1 MQLPHLQPNPGADA
15 GDIDTVRLPF
25 SAGGKE
31 TEVNRMRNASLQV
44 KLSSGFGV
52 VLALTTLLGV
62 VLLLQLGTLHR
73 DGHQLATR
81 ELPVQQTIGQIGT
94 LTNSY
99 NGMADVYSSFG
110 SKTQGQIAA
119 LATKDTATINSA
131 LHRLS
136 VISTS
141 AGERTLARKLS
152 SQWATYHKGALVAFT
167 PHASTAVL
175 SRIYTPFTALQ
186 KTVNAMSAMSAKQAA
201 KLDRADQSN
210 YSSARTLGL
219 ILLALALVIG
229 GTVAFTLSR
238 SIKRAVDA
246 VLSRINSLKDN
257 CIVFVS
263 EGLGAFAEGDLT
275 RSYQPVTPHIENPSG
290 DEIGQIGSAIN
301 GIIDRMVETLAAY
314 NRSAETLR
322 EVVGQVTATAGDVGS
337 SSSQMA
343 SSSQETGRA
352 TGEIATAVG
361 DVALGAERQ
370 VALVVAARQSAQEV
384 TRAVADSAAQASG
397 TAEAAHAARQVAEE
411 GVAAA
416 EEASDAMRSVRDSS
430 HEVTSAIRE
439 LADKSERIG
448 AIVHTISGISEQ
460 TNLLALNAAIEAAR
474 AGEQGKGFAVVA
486 EEVRKLAEESQN
498 AAEEIS
504 TLIGAIQEDTS
515 KAVTVVEHSA
525 ERTEQGTE
533 VVTRTR
539 EAFQRIGESV
549 EDISGRVEQ
558 IAAAAEQIAAS
569 AETMQDSISEVA
581 SVAEQSSASTEQ
593 VSASTEQT
601 SASAQEVAATAEQLA
616 GSAEEL
622 TRLVARF
629 KVAG

>member
-1 MQLPHLQPNPGADA
+1 
-15 GDIDTVRLPF
+15 
-25 SAGGKE
+25 
-31 TEVNRMRNASLQV
+31 MRNASLQV
-44 KLSSGFGV
+44 KLFSGFGA
-52 VLALTTLLGV
+52 VLALTTILGV

-73 DGHQLATR
+73 DGRQLAAR
-81 ELPVQQTIGQIGT
+81 ELPVEQTIGQIGM

-99 NGMADVYSSFG
+99 NGMADGYASFAT
-110 SKTQGQIAA
+110 KIQGQISA
-119 LATKDTATINSA
+119 LARTDTRKIDTALHQLSTLSANSDA
-131 LHRLS
+131 RS
-136 VISTS
+136 
-141 AGERTLARKLS
+141 LARKTS
-152 SQWATYHKGALVAFT
+152 AQWAAYRRESVAAFT
-167 PHASTAVL
+167 PRTSAKLL

-186 KTVNAMSAMSAKQAA
+186 KTIGTISALSAKQAA
-201 KLDRADQSN
+201 KVDRADDSN
-210 YSSARTLGL
+210 YSTGRTLGL
-219 ILLALALVIG
+219 ILLVLAILIG
-229 GTVAFTLSR
+229 CTVAFTLSR

-246 VLSRINSLKDN
+246 VLGRINSLKDN
-257 CIVFVS
+257 CIVFVW
-263 EGLGAFAEGDLT
+263 EGLGAFASGDLT
-275 RSYQPVTPHIENPSG
+275 RSYEPVTPHIENPSG
-290 DEIGQIGSAIN
+290 DEIGQIAAAVN
-301 GIIDRMVETLAAY
+301 GIIDKMVETLAAY
-314 NRSAETLR
+314 NQSAATLR
-322 EVVGQVTATAGDVGS
+322 EVLGQVTSTAGEVGS

-343 SSSQETGRA
+343 STSQEAGRA

-370 VALVVAARQSAQEV
+370 VQLVVAARHSAEEV
-384 TRAVADSAAQASG
+384 TRAVADSAEQASG
-397 TAEAAHAARQVAEE
+397 TAEAAHAARQLAEE
-411 GVAAA
+411 GVTAA
-416 EEASDAMRSVRDSS
+416 EEASEAMRSVRDSS
-430 HEVTSAIRE
+430 HEVTAAIRE

-474 AGEQGKGFAVVA
+474 AGEQGRGFAVVA

-515 KAVTVVEHSA
+515 KAVTVVEDSA
-525 ERTEQGTE
+525 ERTEQGTA

-539 EAFQRIGESV
+539 EAFQRIGDSV

-569 AETMQDSISEVA
+569 AETMQESISEVA

-629 KVAG
+629 KVSA

>member
-1 MQLPHLQPNPGADA
+1 
-15 GDIDTVRLPF
+15 
-25 SAGGKE
+25 
-31 TEVNRMRNASLQV
+31 VNRMRNASLQV
-44 KLSSGFGV
+44 KLCSGFGV
-52 VLALTTLLGV
+52 VLALTTILGV

-81 ELPVQQTIGQIGT
+81 ELPVEQTIGQIGT

-99 NGMADVYSSFG
+99 NGMADVYASFG
-110 SKTQGQIAA
+110 SKTQSQIAA
-119 LATKDTATINSA
+119 MARTDTRKLATE
-131 LHRLS
+131 LHQLS
-136 VISTS
+136 VLSTNRS
-141 AGERTLARKLS
+141 ERTLARKMS
-152 SQWATYHKGALVAFT
+152 AQWAVFHKDSLAAFNPRT
-167 PHASTAVL
+167 STALL

-186 KTVNAMSAMSAKQAA
+186 KTIGALSTVSAKQAA
-201 KLDRADQSN
+201 KVDRTDQSN
-210 YSSARTLGL
+210 YSTARTLGL
-219 ILLALALVIG
+219 GLLIVAILIG
-229 GTVAFTLSR
+229 CAVAFTLSR
-238 SIKRAVDA
+238 SIKRAVDD
-246 VLSRINSLKDN
+246 VLSRIRSLQLN
-257 CIVFVS
+257 CITFVR

-275 RSYQPVTPHIENPSG
+275 RSYSAVTTHIENPSG
-290 DEIGQIGSAIN
+290 DEIGQIASATN
-301 GIIDRMVETLAAY
+301 GIIDVMVETLAAY
-314 NRSAETLR
+314 NQSAKTLR
-322 EVVGQVTATAGDVGS
+322 EVLGQVTSTAGDVGA

-343 SSSQETGRA
+343 STSQEAGRA

-361 DVALGAERQ
+361 DVAQGAERQ
-370 VALVVAARQSAQEV
+370 VQLVVAARHSAAEV

-397 TAEAAHAARQVAEE
+397 TAEAAHVARQVAEE

-416 EEASDAMRSVRDSS
+416 EEATEAMRSVRDSS
-430 HEVTSAIRE
+430 HEVTAAIRE

-448 AIVHTISGISEQ
+448 AIVHTMSGIAEQ

-474 AGEQGKGFAVVA
+474 AGEQGRGFAVVA

-504 TLIGAIQEDTS
+504 GLIGAIQGDTAT
-515 KAVTVVEHSA
+515 AVTVVEHSA
-525 ERTEQGTE
+525 ERTEQGTA

-539 EAFQRIGESV
+539 EAFQRIGDSV

-593 VSASTEQT
+593 VSASTQQT
-601 SASAQEVAATAEQLA
+601 TASAQEVAATAQQLA

-629 KVAG
+629 KVAA

>member
-1 MQLPHLQPNPGADA
+1 M
-15 GDIDTVRLPF
+15 
-25 SAGGKE
+25 
-31 TEVNRMRNASLQV
+31 NRMRNASLQV
-44 KLSSGFGV
+44 KLCSGFGV
-52 VLALTTLLGV
+52 VLALTTILGV
-62 VLLLQLGTLHR
+62 VLLSQLGTLHR
-73 DGHQLATR
+73 DGHRLAVR
-81 ELPVQQTIGQIGT
+81 ELPVEQTIGELGT

-110 SKTQGQIAA
+110 SKIQGQISA
-119 LATKDTATINSA
+119 LAIKDNARIDAA

-136 VISTS
+136 VLSTS
-141 AGERTLARKLS
+141 AGERALARKLS
-152 SQWATYHKGALVAFT
+152 GQWATFHHDSLVAFT
-167 PHASTAVL
+167 PHTSPATL

-186 KTVNAMSAMSAKQAA
+186 KTVTAISAVSAEQATT
-201 KLDRADQSN
+201 LDRADQSN

-219 ILLALALVIG
+219 ILLVLALVIG
-229 GTVAFTLSR
+229 AAVAFTLSR
-238 SIKRAVDA
+238 SITRVVDA
-246 VLSRINSLKDN
+246 VLLRINSLKDN
-257 CIVFVS
+257 CITFVQ
-263 EGLGAFAEGDLT
+263 EGLAAFADGDLT
-275 RSYQPVTPHIENPSG
+275 RSYAPVTSHIDNPSG
-290 DEIGQIGSAIN
+290 DELGQIATAIN
-301 GIIDRMVETLAAY
+301 GIIDKTVETLAAY
-314 NRSAETLR
+314 NRSAQTLR
-322 EVVGQVTATAGDVGS
+322 EVVGQVTVTAGDVGS

-343 SSSQETGRA
+343 STSQETGRA

-370 VALVVAARQSAQEV
+370 VALVVAARRSAEEV
-384 TRAVADSAAQASG
+384 TRAVADSAEQAGG
-397 TAEAAHAARQVAEE
+397 TAEAAHAARQLAEE

-416 EEASDAMRSVRDSS
+416 EEATDAMRSVRDSS
-430 HEVTSAIRE
+430 HEVTTAIRE

-474 AGEQGKGFAVVA
+474 AGEQGRGFAVVA

-504 TLIGAIQEDTS
+504 TLVGAIQEDTS
-515 KAVTVVEHSA
+515 RAVSVVEHSA

-539 EAFQRIGESV
+539 EAFQRIGDAV
-549 EDISGRVEQ
+549 HDISGRVEQ

-629 KVAG
+629 KVAD

>member
-1 MQLPHLQPNPGADA
+1 
-15 GDIDTVRLPF
+15 
-25 SAGGKE
+25 
-31 TEVNRMRNASLQV
+31 MRNASLQV
-44 KLSSGFGV
+44 KLFSGFGV
-52 VLALTTLLGV
+52 VLGLTTVLGV
-62 VLLLQLGTLHR
+62 VLLVQLGTLHR

-81 ELPVQQTIGQIGT
+81 ELPVEQTIGQIGT

-99 NGMADVYSSFG
+99 NGTADVYSSFG
-110 SKTQGQIAA
+110 AKIRGQISA
-119 LATKDTATINSA
+119 LATADARKIDTA
-131 LHRLS
+131 LHQLS
-136 VISTS
+136 TLSTS
-141 AGERTLARKLS
+141 AGERSLAGKLS
-152 SQWATYHKGALVAFT
+152 GQWATYHKGSLAAFT
-167 PHASTAVL
+167 PQTSTAVL
-175 SRIYTPFTALQ
+175 TRIYTPFTALQ
-186 KTVNAMSAMSAKQAA
+186 KTVNTISALSATQAA
-201 KLDRADQSN
+201 KVDKTDQSN
-210 YSSARTLGL
+210 YTTARTLGFV
-219 ILLALALVIG
+219 LLALALLIG
-229 GTVAFTLSR
+229 CAVALAISR
-238 SIKRAVDA
+238 SIKRAADA
-246 VLSRINSLKDN
+246 VLSRITSLKDH
-257 CIVFVS
+257 CIAFVR
-263 EGLGAFAEGDLT
+263 EGLGAFADGDLT
-275 RSYQPVTPHIENPSG
+275 RSYRPVTTHIENPSG
-290 DEIGQIGSAIN
+290 DELGQISTAIN
-301 GIIDRMVETLAAY
+301 GIIDTTVETLSAY
-314 NRSAETLR
+314 NQSADTLR
-322 EVVGQVTATAGDVGS
+322 EVLGRVTSTAGDVGS
-337 SSSQMA
+337 SSTQMA
-343 SSSQETGRA
+343 STSQEAGRA

-370 VALVVAARQSAQEV
+370 VQLVVAARHSAEEV

-397 TAEAAHAARQVAEE
+397 TAEAAHAARQLAEE
-411 GVAAA
+411 GVTAA
-416 EEASDAMRSVRDSS
+416 EEASDAMRTVRDSS
-430 HEVTSAIRE
+430 HEVTAAIRE

-515 KAVTVVEHSA
+515 RAVTVVEDSA
-525 ERTEQGTE
+525 VRTEQGTA

-539 EAFQRIGESV
+539 EAFQRIGDSV

-569 AETMQDSISEVA
+569 AETMQDSMSEVA

-601 SASAQEVAATAEQLA
+601 TASAQEVAATAQELA

-629 KVAG
+629 KVTA

>member
-1 MQLPHLQPNPGADA
+1 VD
-15 GDIDTVRLPF
+15 
-25 SAGGKE
+25 
-31 TEVNRMRNASLQV
+31 RMRNASLQV
-44 KLSSGFGV
+44 KLFSGFGV
-52 VLALTTLLGV
+52 VLGLTTILGV

-81 ELPVQQTIGQIGT
+81 ELPVEQTIGQVGM

-99 NGMADVYSSFG
+99 NGMADVYASFG
-110 SKTQGQIAA
+110 PKIQGQISA
-119 LATKDTATINSA
+119 LASTDTRKIDTALHQLSA
-131 LHRLS
+131 M
-136 VISTS
+136 STS
-141 AGERTLARKLS
+141 AGERSLARKMTA
-152 SQWATYHKGALVAFT
+152 QWAVNHKDSLAAFT
-167 PHASTAVL
+167 PRASTAVL

-186 KTVNAMSAMSAKQAA
+186 KTVTTISARSAKQAV
-201 KLDRADQSN
+201 KVDKADQSN
-210 YSSARTLGL
+210 YTSGRTLGL
-219 ILLALALVIG
+219 ILLVLALLVG
-229 GTVAFTLSR
+229 CAVAFTLSR
-238 SIKRAVDA
+238 SIKRAADA

-257 CIVFVS
+257 CITFLR
-263 EGLGAFAEGDLT
+263 EGLGAFADGDLT
-275 RSYQPVTPHIENPSG
+275 RSYGPVTSHIDDPSG
-290 DEIGQIGSAIN
+290 DELGRIATAIN
-301 GIIDRMVETLAAY
+301 GIIDTMVETLAAY
-314 NRSAETLR
+314 NQSAETLR
-322 EVVGQVTATAGDVGS
+322 EVLGRVTSTAGDVGS

-343 SSSQETGRA
+343 STSQEAGRA

-361 DVALGAERQ
+361 DVAVGAERQ
-370 VALVVAARQSAQEV
+370 VQLVVAARHSAEEV
-384 TRAVADSAAQASG
+384 TRAVADSAEQASG
-397 TAEAAHAARQVAEE
+397 TAEAAHAARQLAEE
-411 GVAAA
+411 GVTAA
-416 EEASDAMRSVRDSS
+416 EEASEAMRSVRDSS
-430 HEVTSAIRE
+430 HEVTAAIRE

-474 AGEQGKGFAVVA
+474 AGEQGRGFAVVA
-486 EEVRKLAEESQN
+486 EEVRKLAEESQK

-515 KAVTVVEHSA
+515 KAVTVVEDSA
-525 ERTEQGTE
+525 KRTEQGTA

-539 EAFQRIGESV
+539 EAFQRIGDSV
-549 EDISGRVEQ
+549 QDISGRVEQ

-601 SASAQEVAATAEQLA
+601 SASALEVAATAEQLA

-629 KVAG
+629 KVTA